1 MRTFHTVPFQWPK
14 AALAELDK
22 SSERIRRVARFKDL
36 FRDLNLRIVTSQSQ
50 LEGKKKGACHKHTG
64 SMRVKSA
71 IKKIKQTSPVWK
83 TGQQQCF
90 VCVYVYNV
98 GS

>member
-22 SSERIRRVARFKDL
+22 SSERIRTVARFKDL

-50 LEGKKKGACHKHTG
+50 LEGKKEGGVSQAYWFHESKVRHQKDQANK
-64 SMRVKSA
+64 SRVEDRP
-71 IKKIKQTSPVWK
+71 T
-83 TGQQQCF
+83 TMLC
-90 VCVYVYNV
+90 VCICV
-98 GS
+98 